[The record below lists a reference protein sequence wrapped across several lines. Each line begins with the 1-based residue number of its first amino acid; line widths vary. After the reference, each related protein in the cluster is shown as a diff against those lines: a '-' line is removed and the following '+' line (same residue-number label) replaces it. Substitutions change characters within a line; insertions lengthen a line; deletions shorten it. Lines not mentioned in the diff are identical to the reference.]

1 MNRKAFEEHNL
12 IFIPPTDHCPN
23 RWVGLD
29 ECTWEGFTCL
39 RKIPDLKRHYPSHQH
54 ETLFRKYLNIPV
66 ANLKTLVSE
75 VQQVTSSDSLSYLR
89 DLFVTTSRRMDA
101 ATLSEYND
109 AAIVKQLGGRK
120 IWPITKS
127 GSGDGFESLMANDDV
142 WYIPDHGHL
151 RETFSGKLPFLAFDT
166 ATLAQLEQLLRPFG
180 LDRRIISKAATS
192 KTSTMGEAPCIVEY
206 TKALTAKAEFIA
218 R

>member
-1 MNRKAFEEHNL
+1 
-12 IFIPPTDHCPN
+12 
-23 RWVGLD
+23 
-29 ECTWEGFTCL
+29 
-39 RKIPDLKRHYPSHQH
+39 
-54 ETLFRKYLNIPV
+54 
-66 ANLKTLVSE
+66 
-75 VQQVTSSDSLSYLR
+75 
-89 DLFVTTSRRMDA
+89 MDA

-127 GSGDGFESLMANDDV
+127 GSDDGFESLMANDDV

-192 KTSTMGEAPCIVEY
+192 KTSTMGQAPCMAEY
-206 TKALTAKAEFIA
+206 TQALTTKAEFIA
-218 R
+218 RQVAHVVFGDSC